1 MAGTKAAL
9 TRLRELF
16 RPTLDFLGYE
26 LYDLKL
32 TGSGGHPT
40 LLVAIDR
47 PQGVS
52 LDDCEKVSKS
62 LSALLDQAD
71 PLPTRYDLEV
81 SSPAESA
88 PAVADRR
95 AVTPPDAIRGQ
106 VDPGTA
112 EIAIFGRR
120 RVVEQVSDPGT
131 EVSLDEAKAA
141 RPGVEPGQVVEVP
154 LPTDDF
160 ARLAA

>member
-1 MAGTKAAL
+1 MLKPDFIKA
-9 TRLRELF
+9 
-16 RPTLDFLGYE
+16 LDQVQEEKGIS
-26 LYDLKL
+26 KQ
-32 TGSGGHPT
+32 S
-40 LLVAIDR
+40 LL
-47 PQGVS
+47 S
-52 LDDCEKVSKS
+52 LVE
-62 LSALLDQAD
+62 SALA
-71 PLPTRYDLEV
+71 TAY
-81 SSPAESA
+81 
-88 PAVADRR
+88 RR
-95 AVTPPDAIRGQ
+95 AFNPPDAIRVQ

-160 ARLAA
+160 ARLAAQISKQVVFQ